1 MAITRSQMRRQLYR
15 GGGIASVPRRQKY
28 GLGGITQIGKPGGL
42 VEPGI
47 SKYGMFDF
55 ITDPLKKVG
64 ERVRKIIPNEIANF
78 AAKAAPFVAPFNP
91 LAAGLMRGVGRYD
104 KRGSLSDALK
114 QGVMTYAGGQAAR
127 YLGGA
132 DMQTGF
138 NPMSGMGP
146 AGTSAWSTPIQPGG
160 PIANT
165 WSNLTGGS
173 ELAKEKAIRKAA
185 GGEGLGKGTGL
196 WDKAKGAWDAI
207 PGGRL
212 GKMGAVF
219 AGGTGLALLADKIA
233 GPKKPDETMQEYMT
247 RRKSSVGEY
256 LRFYYK
262 RTNPLAGE
270 TEVQDF
276 VDINTKE
283 YASGGRVGYNIGSP
297 REDLDA
303 GAESIVYEGNMD
315 PNKQMA
321 SDPSLEDSRN
331 EMSLMLFG
339 KPIHELNEQE
349 LELLNEHSRSGNQQS
364 GIMQAAKG
372 GRIGYN
378 IGMGPAG
385 LPGAP
390 RMAPDGIEYDM
401 RAGGGFQPLGAQ
413 EGKDDVNAKLAKNEF
428 VFTADAVRAAGGGSV
443 QKGAQRMYDT
453 MKRLESRVA

>member
-1 MAITRSQMRRQLYR
+1 MAITRSQMRRQMYR

-28 GLGGITQIGKPGGL
+28 GLG
-42 VEPGI
+42 
-47 SKYGMFDF
+47 DW
-55 ITDPLKKVG
+55 
-64 ERVRKIIPNEIANF
+64 VRKLIPNEIANV
-78 AAKAAPFVAPFNP
+78 ASKAAPFVAPFNP
-91 LAAGLMRGVGRYD
+91 IAAGLMRGIGRYD

-114 QGVMTYAGGQAAR
+114 QGLMTYGGGQAAR

-132 DMQTGF
+132 GMQTGID
-138 NPMSGMGP
+138 PRGGMG
-146 AGTSAWSTPIQPGG
+146 ALGKSAWSTPFG
-160 PIANT
+160 AA
-165 WSNLTGGS
+165 S
-173 ELAKEKAIRKAA
+173 EAGKFAGYDAMGYDPALPTKKPFLEKFGKV
-185 GGEGLGKGTGL
+185 GEFLQKGK
-196 WDKAKGAWDAI
+196 DKFGKMT
-207 PGGRL
+207 RL
-212 GKMGAVF
+212 GKMGTVF
-219 AGGTGLALLADKIA
+219 AGGTTLALLADKIV
-233 GPKKPDETMQEYMT
+233 GPKKPDETMSDYIA

-262 RTNPLAGE
+262 RTNPLAGPK
-270 TEVQDF
+270 EVDEF
-276 VDINTKE
+276 VAANTRE
-283 YASGGRVGYNIGSP
+283 YSAQGGRIGYNIGSP

-315 PNKQMA
+315 PNKQMSSA
-321 SDPSLEDSRN
+321 PSLEDSRN

-378 IGMGPAG
+378 LGVGPAG

-401 RAGGGFQPLGAQ
+401 RENGGFQPLGAQ
-413 EGKDDVNAKLAKNEF
+413 EGKDDVKANLAKNEF
-428 VFTADAVRAAGGGSV
+428 VFTADAVRAAGGGSI

-453 MKRLESRVA
+453 MKKLESRIA

>member
-1 MAITRSQMRRQLYR
+1 MRRQLYR

-28 GLGGITQIGKPGGL
+28 GLG
-42 VEPGI
+42 
-47 SKYGMFDF
+47 DF
-55 ITDPLKKVG
+55 
-64 ERVRKIIPNEIANF
+64 VRKLIPNEIANV
-78 AAKAAPFVAPFNP
+78 ASKAAPFVAPFNP
-91 LAAGLMRGVGRYD
+91 IAAGLMRGIGRYD
-104 KRGSLSDALK
+104 KRGNLGDALK
-114 QGVMTYAGGQAAR
+114 QGALTY
-127 YLGGA
+127 
-132 DMQTGF
+132 
-138 NPMSGMGP
+138 
-146 AGTSAWSTPIQPGG
+146 
-160 PIANT
+160 
-165 WSNLTGGS
+165 
-173 ELAKEKAIRKAA
+173 
-185 GGEGLGKGTGL
+185 GLGKAANYGLSQIPTGSGGSL
-196 WDKAKGAWDAI
+196 ASGMDATTKFAASENANIKKSFLGDKFGKVGEFLSGAKGKWDEM
-207 PGGRL
+207 GRL
-212 GKMGAVF
+212 GKMGTVF
-219 AGGTGLALLADKIA
+219 AGGTTLALLADKIV
-233 GPKKPDETMQEYMT
+233 GPKKPDETMGQYLA

-256 LRFYYK
+256 LKFYYK
-262 RTNPLAGE
+262 RTNPLAGPK
-270 TEVQDF
+270 EVDEF
-276 VDINTKE
+276 VAANTRE
-283 YASGGRVGYNIGSP
+283 YSAQGGRIGYNIGSP
-297 REDLDA
+297 REELDA

-321 SDPSLEDSRN
+321 SAPSLEDSRN

-378 IGMGPAG
+378 LGVGPAG

>member
-1 MAITRSQMRRQLYR
+1 MAITRSQMRRQMYR

-28 GLGGITQIGKPGGL
+28 GLGGMTQIGKPGGL

-47 SKYGMFDF
+47 TKYGALDW
-55 ITDPLKKVG
+55 LKDTASKVG
-64 ERVRKIIPNEIANF
+64 ERVRKLIPNEIANV

-138 NPMSGMGP
+138 NPMSGMG
-146 AGTSAWSTPIQPGG
+146 AMKYGLSNPIQAGG

-173 ELAKEKAIRKAA
+173 ELAKEKAIRNAA
-185 GGEGLGKGTGL
+185 GGEGTGFFAG
-196 WDKAKGAWDAI
+196 AKGKWDEM
-207 PGGRL
+207 GRL
-212 GKMGAVF
+212 GKMGTVF
-219 AGGTGLALLADKIA
+219 AGGTTLALLADKIV
-233 GPKKPDETMQEYMT
+233 GPKKPDETIGQYLA

-262 RTNPLAGE
+262 RTNPLAGPK
-270 TEVQDF
+270 EVDEF
-276 VDINTKE
+276 VAANTRE
-283 YASGGRVGYNIGSP
+283 YSAQGGRGGYNIGSP
-297 REDLDA
+297 REELDA
-303 GAESIVYEGNMD
+303 GAQSITYEGNRD
-315 PNKQMA
+315 PN
-321 SDPSLEDSRN
+321 
-331 EMSLMLFG
+331 
-339 KPIHELNEQE
+339 
-349 LELLNEHSRSGNQQS
+349 QQT
-364 GIMQAAKG
+364 GIGLAA
-372 GRIGYN
+372 
-378 IGMGPAG
+378 

-401 RAGGGFQPLGAQ
+401 RSNGGFQPLGAK

-428 VFTADAVRAAGGGSV
+428 VFTADAVRAAGGGSI

-453 MKRLESRVA
+453 MKKLESRIA